1 MYLIIVLLLPLA
13 SCLLPLAY
21 YLLPA
26 PYSLKHY
33 SISHQVQ
40 IDPPLSPL
48 IRGTFRLKSVPHNC
62 FTLASCL
69 LPLASCLLPLASCLL
84 PITCSLLPTP

>member
-26 PYSLKHY
+26 PCSLKHY

-48 IRGTFRLKSVPHNC
+48 IRGTLRLKSVPHNC
-62 FTLASCL
+62 FTIASCL
-69 LPLASCLLPLASCLL
+69 LPLASCLFPV
-84 PITCSLLPTP
+84 PCSLFPVPFGILRR